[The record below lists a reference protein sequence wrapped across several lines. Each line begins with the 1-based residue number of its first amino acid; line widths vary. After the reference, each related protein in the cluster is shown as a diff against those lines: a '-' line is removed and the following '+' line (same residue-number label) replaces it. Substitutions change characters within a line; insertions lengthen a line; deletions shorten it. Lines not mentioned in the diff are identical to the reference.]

1 MVTSTNGINLIKK
14 FEGCRLT
21 AYRCSAGVLT
31 IGYGHT
37 KGVTEGMT
45 ITEEQATAFLK
56 SDLKTS
62 ENAVNKYS
70 VYNFNQNQ
78 FDALVSFTFNC
89 GTGNLTKL
97 TAKGA
102 RTIAEISNALLL
114 YNKAN
119 GKKLAGLV
127 KRRQAEKTLFDTPC
141 TTASSTVT
149 DSVTSTT
156 SNNFYPAYK
165 GNAQNIDTIL
175 KEVGLPSKYYGS
187 FAKRKSYVTKT
198 KIFDSYK
205 GTYTQNITLIVYARQ
220 GKLPR
225 CNI

>member
-1 MVTSTNGINLIKK
+1 MVTSINGINLIKK

-45 ITEEQATAFLK
+45 ITEQQATDFLK

-70 VYNFNQNQ
+70 AYSFNQNQ

-89 GTGNLTKL
+89 GSGNLSKL
-97 TAKGA
+97 TAKGT
-102 RTIAEISNALLL
+102 RTPTEISNALLL

-127 KRRQAEKTLFDTPC
+127 KRRQAEKVLFDTPC
-141 TTASSTVT
+141 E
-149 DSVTSTT
+149 TSTNT
-156 SNNFYPAYK
+156 TIPSSKYYPAYN
-165 GNAQNIDTIL
+165 GNAQNIDMIL
-175 KEVGLPSKYYGS
+175 KEVGLPEKYYGS
-187 FAKRKSYVTKT
+187 FAKRKSYVTKA
-198 KIFDSYK
+198 KIFDNYK

-225 CNI
+225 V

>member
-37 KGVTEGMT
+37 NGVTEGMT
-45 ITEEQATAFLK
+45 ITEVQATEFLK

-70 VYNFNQNQ
+70 AYDFNQNQ

-89 GTGNLTKL
+89 GSGNLSKL
-97 TAKGA
+97 TAKGT
-102 RTIAEISNALLL
+102 RTLTEISNALLL

-127 KRRQAEKTLFDTPC
+127 KRRQAEKTLFDTPSDTELTIATTC
-141 TTASSTVT
+141 TI
-149 DSVTSTT
+149 STT
-156 SNNFYPAYK
+156 QCYPAYK
-165 GNAQNIDTIL
+165 GSAQNIDTIL
-175 KEVGLPSKYYGS
+175 QEVGLPSKYYGS
-187 FAKRKSYVTKT
+187 FAKRKSYVTKA
-198 KIFDSYK
+198 KIFENYK

-220 GKLPR
+220 GKLPKV
-225 CNI
+225 

>member
-37 KGVTEGMT
+37 KGVTEGMI
-45 ITEEQATAFLK
+45 ITEQQATDLLK

-70 VYNFNQNQ
+70 AYNFNQNQ

-89 GTGNLTKL
+89 GSGNLSKL
-97 TAKGA
+97 TAKGT
-102 RTIAEISNALLL
+102 RTLAEISNALLL

-119 GKKLAGLV
+119 GKKLVGLV
-127 KRRQAEKTLFDTPC
+127 KRRHAEKTLFDTPC
-141 TTASSTVT
+141 NVTASDMT
-149 DSVTSTT
+149 TT
-156 SNNFYPAYK
+156 SATSKYYPPYN
-165 GNAQNIDTIL
+165 GSAQNIDTIL
-175 KEVGLPSKYYGS
+175 KDVGLPERYYGS
-187 FAKRKSYVTKT
+187 FAKRKTYVTKA
-198 KIFDSYK
+198 KIFDNYK

-225 CNI
+225 V

>member
-45 ITEEQATAFLK
+45 ITEQQATDFLK
-56 SDLKTS
+56 ADLKTS

-70 VYNFNQNQ
+70 AYNFNQNQ

-89 GTGNLTKL
+89 GSGNLSKL
-97 TAKGA
+97 TAKGT
-102 RTIAEISNALLL
+102 RTLAEISNALLL

-127 KRRQAEKTLFDTPC
+127 KRRQAEKALFDTPC
-141 TTASSTVT
+141 NVMASDMATNAISKY
-149 DSVTSTT
+149 
-156 SNNFYPAYK
+156 YPPYK
-165 GNAQNIDTIL
+165 GSAQNIDTIL
-175 KEVGLPSKYYGS
+175 KDVGLPAVYYGS
-187 FAKRKSYVTKT
+187 FAKRKSYVTKA
-198 KIFDSYK
+198 KIFDNYK
-205 GTYTQNITLIVYARQ
+205 GSYTQNITLIVYARQ

-225 CNI
+225 V

>member
-1 MVTSTNGINLIKK
+1 MVTSANGISLIKK

-45 ITEEQATAFLK
+45 ITEEQATDFLK

-62 ENAVNKYS
+62 ENVVSKYS
-70 VYNFNQNQ
+70 AYNFNQNQ

-89 GTGNLTKL
+89 GSGNLSKL
-97 TAKGA
+97 TAKGT

-127 KRRQAEKTLFDTPC
+127 KRRQAEKALFDTPC
-141 TTASSTVT
+141 TATASDTATASA
-149 DSVTSTT
+149 TSTT
-156 SNNFYPAYK
+156 SSKFYPAYK

-187 FAKRKSYVTKT
+187 FAKRKSYVTKS
-198 KIFDSYK
+198 KIFESYK

-220 GKLPR
+220 GKLPKV
-225 CNI
+225 

>member
-45 ITEEQATAFLK
+45 ITEEQATEFLK

-62 ENAVNKYS
+62 ENAVNKYNA
-70 VYNFNQNQ
+70 YGFNQNQ

-89 GTGNLTKL
+89 GSGNLSKL
-97 TAKGA
+97 TAKGT

-127 KRRQAEKTLFDTPC
+127 KRRQAEKALFDTPC
-141 TTASSTVT
+141 TARATASATSA
-149 DSVTSTT
+149 TSTT
-156 SNNFYPAYK
+156 SSKFYPAYK

-175 KEVGLPSKYYGS
+175 KEVGLPVKYYGS
-187 FAKRKSYVTKT
+187 FAKRKSYVTKA
-198 KIFDSYK
+198 KIFDNYK

-220 GKLPR
+220 GKLPKV
-225 CNI
+225 